1 MGLFGPK
8 ANKKG
13 LGERSEAVIT
23 YRLLEAGYNVLKPYG
38 DNTRYDLVIE
48 DADGRFWKVQCKTT
62 WMSPDN
68 NCIIFATAS
77 NESRIKDGRWGY
89 GRKSYRGEIHYFAAY
104 SPHTDKVY
112 LVPVD
117 HVGTTNAY
125 LRLVETENKQKKG
138 VHWARDYEL

>member
-1 MGLFGPK
+1 LSLFGPK

-13 LGERSEAVIT
+13 LGERTEAVIT

-48 DADGRFWKVQCKTT
+48 DADGKLWKVQCKTT

-68 NCIIFATAS
+68 NCIMFATAS

-89 GRKSYRGEIHYFAAY
+89 SRKSYRGEIHYFAAY
-104 SPHTDKVY
+104 SPDTQKVY

-117 HVGTTNAY
+117 HVGKAHAY
-125 LRLVETENKQKKG
+125 LRLVEAANGQKKG
-138 VHWARDYEL
+138 ITYAVDYEL